1 MAAWSLKNL
10 FGGKEPPKKNKPVAK
25 TYNAPS
31 DRAAIS
37 AEAMTIYRRERA
49 HAQGVLED
57 TLKSLLAKPL
67 KTSDIAAMTRL
78 LSLRQALLS
87 MKGHMGGDG
96 RLKVLDGVRG
106 LLGTKPESSPAVKPA
121 RRQGPSQGTKR

>member
-1 MAAWSLKNL
+1 MGSWSLKNL
-10 FGGKEPPKKNKPVAK
+10 FGGKEPPSKKKPAAK

-31 DRAAIS
+31 DRAAIL
-37 AEAMTIYRRERA
+37 AEAMTVHRRERA

-78 LSLRQALLS
+78 LSLRQAILN
-87 MKGHMGGDG
+87 MKGHLAGDG

-106 LLGTKPESSPAVKPA
+106 LLGTPKAESPAKSA
-121 RRQGPSQGTKR
+121 RRQGPPQGTKR